1 MDAGDYCGVENK
13 AYGYDTEVMLDVMK
27 LSGYH
32 VATVGEF
39 DLKRGVNFVRD
50 SAARGGF
57 DVVSANIYV
66 KGQGQVRPFPPYVIK
81 KLGKKRYG
89 IIGVIG
95 KDDPVAGNRGGVT
108 VDKRTLD
115 TNQLV
120 ITDPLVAIKEVLPE
134 VRKKSDIIVVIAHTG
149 IQRAREIVQLI
160 PEVDVVVPGHG
171 GISLE
176 KAEGTQPVLAPC
188 TQRSD
193 RLAVL
198 RLVADGPKI
207 LEATGETVVLNQDLS
222 PFNVGARNVVWTAL
236 DLDEKGN
243 KRVKPAD
250 AAQTPQTPQS
260 VEDSIKAAL
269 NAPPKEALP
278 EQPENDL
285 ASRIT
290 MEGDHYLGVN
300 SCKDCHVSAWAQWS
314 ETKHARAYESLAS
327 GDDWNN
333 HECLSCHVTGYGQL
347 GGHATVGLSPELWNV
362 QCEEC
367 HGMGTLHTAKAAEVA
382 EAACLRCHTKEM
394 DADFDFARD
403 IVGMIH

>member
-1 MDAGDYCGVENK
+1 
-13 AYGYDTEVMLDVMK
+13 MLDAMK
-27 LSGYH
+27 ATGYH

-57 DVVSANIYV
+57 DLVSANIYA
-66 KGQGQVRPFPPYVIK
+66 KGQGQVRPFAPYVIK
-81 KLGKKRYG
+81 KVGKKRYG

-95 KDDPVAGNRGGVT
+95 KDDAAAGNRGGVI

-115 TNQLV
+115 DNQIV

-134 VRKKSDIIVVIAHTG
+134 VQKKSDLVVVIAHTG

-160 PEVDVVVPGHG
+160 PEVDIVVPGHG
-171 GISLE
+171 GIALE
-176 KAEGTQPVLAPC
+176 KAEGTQPVLVPC

-193 RLAVL
+193 RLAIL
-198 RLVADGPKI
+198 RLVSDGSKI
-207 LEATGETVVLNQDLS
+207 LETSGETLVLNQDKS
-222 PFNVGARNVVWTAL
+222 PFNVAVRDVIWKVL

-243 KRVKPAD
+243 KRGKPAD
-250 AAQTPQTPQS
+250 APQTP
-260 VEDSIKAAL
+260 EDSIKAAL

-278 EQPENDL
+278 DQPENDL
-285 ASRIT
+285 ASRIE

-314 ETKHARAYESLAS
+314 ETKHAHAYESLAS

-333 HECLSCHVTGYGQL
+333 HECLPCHVTGYAQL
-347 GGHATVGLSPELWNV
+347 GGHATIGLSPELWNV

-367 HGMGTLHTAKAAEVA
+367 HGMGTLHTAKAAEVT
-382 EAACLRCHTKEM
+382 EATCLRCHTK
-394 DADFDFARD
+394 DQDPDFDFARD